1 MATLL
6 NSSQKNID
14 ALYAKIQEQKALL
27 KQNEQNLFLRNIIK
41 TNQNTLN
48 YLQNNLPCTN

>member
-14 ALYAKIQEQKALL
+14 ALKLKIQVQKTIL
-27 KQNEQNLFLRNIIK
+27 KLNKDDLFLRNIIK

-48 YLQNNLPCTN
+48 YLQNNK